1 VKKVRL
7 GSSGP
12 SWCWEDENGI
22 KYKECTKCNILFE
35 LCGDNFYK
43 QKTTKSGFRAAC
55 KTCCDNQTMKKYRK
69 DPQYF
74 KECAKK
80 WKENNPER
88 YREYLNRNNQKN
100 RDKRAALSPEELKA
114 VREIERLRMMD
125 WKNKKCTSGVYTI
138 TNKINGKVY
147 VGESY
152 AIENRWY
159 SHRSSLKHERGCNPD
174 LLDDWKT
181 YGEEAFEFKI
191 IKKLTN
197 SSKEVRLLEEE
208 KTILDLES
216 QGVVVYNSNKDRRRI
231 I

>member
-1 VKKVRL
+1 
-7 GSSGP
+7 
-12 SWCWEDENGI
+12 
-22 KYKECTKCNILFE
+22 
-35 LCGDNFYK
+35 
-43 QKTTKSGFRAAC
+43 
-55 KTCCDNQTMKKYRK
+55 MKKYRK

>member
-1 VKKVRL
+1 VKKIRL

-43 QKTTKSGFRAAC
+43 QKTTKSGFRASCKAC
-55 KTCCDNQTMKKYRK
+55 C
-69 DPQYF
+69 
-74 KECAKK
+74 
-80 WKENNPER
+80 
-88 YREYLNRNNQKN
+88 
-100 RDKRAALSPEELKA
+100 DKRAMKYYNNNREQIRELGKRRKKTNRQRINEYRRDRRANLSPEELEIQ
-114 VREIERLRMMD
+114 REKERLRMMD
-125 WKNKKCTSGVYTI
+125 WKKNECTSGVYTI

-159 SHRSSLKHERGCNPD
+159 SHRSSLKHERGCNSD
-174 LLDDWKT
+174 LLNDWKT

-191 IKKLTN
+191 IKELTD

-208 KTILDLES
+208 KAILDLES

-231 I
+231 T